1 MIDCRV
7 AVNRFQQRFVRQRV
21 SHGGER
27 LLPFSRCRV
36 QYAARQ
42 RRYHLVIRDFKM
54 L

>member
-7 AVNRFQQRFVRQRV
+7 AVNRFRRQFVRQRV

-27 LLPFSRCRV
+27 LLPFSRRRI
-36 QYAARQ
+36 QYAGRQ
-42 RRYHLVIRDFKM
+42 RRDRLVLRDFKM